1 MFRCDAS
8 RRYLEQSLT
17 AGLQW
22 AVFQPNNEVLWE
34 MLRRSVGTF
43 MSSLY
48 KQGAFQGTTPAQAY
62 VVKCDATTTTQADID
77 RGVVNIVIGFAPLR
91 PAEFV
96 VITIAQPAGSG

>member
-1 MFRCDAS
+1 M
-8 RRYLEQSLT
+8 RRLTIYLEQSLT

-34 MLRRSVGTF
+34 KLRRSVGTF
-43 MSSLY
+43 MSGLY
-48 KQGAFQGTTPAQAY
+48 REGAFQGTASAQAY
-62 VVKCDATTTTQADID
+62 IVICDATTTTQADID
-77 RGVVNIVIGFAPLR
+77 RGVVNIVIGFAPLK